1 MTRSRYVRDKMH
13 EFGWEAD
20 LVKYD
25 VLLMY
30 PKVEEGRPYAEL
42 TARCEPDRGDCAGM
56 GPSGDSFTAR
66 LEEEVYAE
74 DDLGDR
80 GPEDNPAPWGTSQL
94 PFPTFNG
101 YSPSTPEGGVS
112 APVVYANYARR
123 EDFELL
129 AKMGVNVTGAVVLA
143 RYGRLFRGSKADNAH
158 NAGAVALLIYSDP
171 KDYVRPFVCRWLPTV
186 AATLTRPLLRTA
198 ERLGSS
204 KPRS

>member
-1 MTRSRYVRDKMH
+1 MH
-13 EFGWEAD
+13 EYGWEAD

-94 PFPTFNG
+94 PLQVPLK
-101 YSPSTPEGGVS
+101 GVELQMT
-112 APVVYANYARR
+112 ARR
-123 EDFELL
+123 LKKE
-129 AKMGVNVTGAVVLA
+129 KM
-143 RYGRLFRGSKADNAH
+143 K
-158 NAGAVALLIYSDP
+158 
-171 KDYVRPFVCRWLPTV
+171 
-186 AATLTRPLLRTA
+186 
-198 ERLGSS
+198 
-204 KPRS
+204 